1 MRPRRGLP
9 TALHL
14 WTAGAAVLG
23 LAGWAAARDGGRRWA
38 ASSAEVQAGLAA
50 HQQTVSPA
58 VFNAQELVGLPAPVR
73 RYFEAVLTDG
83 QPMVAAATLH
93 QVGQLNMRDAGDAG
107 EAWKPFTAVQRIVT
121 RQAGFVWNARVM
133 MAPWLAVLVHDAY
146 VAGVGLLK
154 ASVLGLYNVA
164 NPAPSAALSAGELMR
179 FLAEAV
185 WYPTALLPSQGV
197 VWAAVNDQSATA
209 TLQDS
214 GHCVTLL
221 FRFQADGL
229 VDTVH
234 ADARARLVDGVVSAA
249 PWEGR
254 FRDAQTRG
262 GMVVPLAGEVA
273 WLLPSGTHTY
283 WRGRIT
289 HVNHEFQP

>member
-1 MRPRRGLP
+1 MRHRPSLP
-9 TALHL
+9 TALRL
-14 WTAGAAVLG
+14 LAAGAAVLG
-23 LAGWAAARDGGRRWA
+23 LAGWAAARYGGRRWA
-38 ASSAEVQAGLAA
+38 TGSANLQAGLAA
-50 HQQTVSPA
+50 HQHPVRPA

-83 QPMVAAATLH
+83 QSMVAAATLH
-93 QVGQLNMRDAGDAG
+93 QVGQLNMRDAGEAGEAG
-107 EAWKPFTAVQRIVT
+107 EAWKPFTAVQRIVM
-121 RQAGFVWNARVM
+121 RQAGFVWDARVM
-133 MAPWLAVLVHDAY
+133 MAPGLAVRVHDAY

-197 VWAAVNDQSATA
+197 VWAAVSDQSATA

-221 FRFQADGL
+221 FRF
-229 VDTVH
+229 
-234 ADARARLVDGVVSAA
+234 
-249 PWEGR
+249 
-254 FRDAQTRG
+254 
-262 GMVVPLAGEVA
+262 
-273 WLLPSGTHTY
+273 
-283 WRGRIT
+283 
-289 HVNHEFQP
+289 

>member
-1 MRPRRGLP
+1 MRPCPRLP

-14 WTAGAAVLG
+14 FAAGAIALG
-23 LAGWAAARDGGRRWA
+23 LAGWAAARYGGRRWA
-38 ASSAEVQAGLAA
+38 TGSADVQADLAA

-83 QPMVAAATLH
+83 QPMVAAVTLH
-93 QVGQLNMRDAGDAG
+93 QVGQLNMRDAGEAG

-121 RQAGFVWNARVM
+121 RQAGFVWDARVM
-133 MAPWLAVLVHDAY
+133 MAPVLAVRVLDAY

-154 ASVLGLYNVA
+154 ASVLGLYKVA
-164 NPAPSAALSAGELMR
+164 DPAPSAALSAGELMR
-179 FLAEAV
+179 FMAEAV
-185 WYPTALLPSQGV
+185 WHPTALLPSQGV
-197 VWAAVNDQSATA
+197 VWTAVDDQSATA

-214 GHCVTLL
+214 GHCATLL

-229 VDTVH
+229 VHTVH
-234 ADARARLVDGVVSAA
+234 ADARARLADGVASAV

-254 FRDAQTRG
+254 FWNAQTQG

-273 WLLPSGTHTY
+273 WLLPRGAHSY

-289 HVNHEFQP
+289 HLNHEFQP